1 MLLRKEKIMRKVLLV
16 CAAGMSTSLL
26 MNKMR
31 EYAQSIQYDM
41 EVDAQPFANID
52 EKGAEADVILLGPQI
67 RFNLNK
73 AKTMFP
79 NKPIE
84 AIDIQA
90 YGTMNGEKVVNRIQ
104 ELLGD

>member
-1 MLLRKEKIMRKVLLV
+1 MRKVLLV

-31 EYAQSIQYDM
+31 EYATSIGYDI
-41 EVDAQPFANID
+41 EVDAHPVSTVT
-52 EKGAEADVILLGPQI
+52 EHGAEADVILLGPQI

-73 AKTMFP
+73 VKTLFP
-79 NKPIE
+79 EKPVE

-90 YGTMNGEKVVNRIQ
+90 YGTMNGEKVVTHVKD
-104 ELLGD
+104 LLGD

>member
-1 MLLRKEKIMRKVLLV
+1 MRKILLI

-31 EYAQSIQYDM
+31 EYAESINYDI
-41 EVDAQPFANID
+41 EVEAHPVSTVD
-52 EKGAEADVILLGPQI
+52 EKGSEADVILLGPQI
-67 RFNLNK
+67 RFHLNK
-73 AKTMFP
+73 VKGLFP
-79 NKPIE
+79 EKPVE

-90 YGTMNGEKVVNRIQ
+90 YGTMSGEEVIKHVK